1 MARYALGLDFGTE
14 SARALLVNVD
24 TGEEAAE
31 EVCLFPHGVVT
42 DQLPTPDAPKLG
54 RDWALQHPADYL
66 TALQE
71 AVPAAMDAAGVR
83 PEHVVGIGVDFTAC
97 TLVPCRADGSPLA
110 MLAEHQQNPHAWVKL
125 WKHHGAAEEAEEVTC
140 LAKRRGEA
148 FLDYYGGTVSSEWL
162 LPKAM
167 ETARQA
173 PEVYAATDQ
182 LVEAGDWI
190 VWQLTGVLCRN
201 STAVG
206 YKGMHVHELGYP
218 SQAFLHEL
226 DPRIERLYADKIQGP
241 VMSPGDMAGTLTRE
255 MAGRLGLAA
264 GTAVSAA
271 TIDAHAGVP
280 GCGVTAPG
288 KMVAILGTSFCH
300 MLLHDRPVLFE
311 GFAGLV
317 KDGILKGYYGYES
330 GQTGGGDIYS
340 WFVDNCVPAR
350 YAQDAETAGLPLHD
364 YLGDKAAALRPG
376 ESGLVSLDW
385 WNGNRSVLMDAKL
398 SGLWLGMT
406 LSTRPEE
413 LYLSLLEA
421 TVFGTRRIIE
431 SYEQAGIPINSLHV
445 CGGLPHKNP
454 RLMQLFADIC
464 GRDIVVAASAQTV
477 ALGAA
482 MFGALAAG
490 SSQHGFDT
498 IEDAAGRMVRPAL
511 TTYRPNPDA
520 ARAYESVYAEY
531 LRLYRH
537 FGREEKTMHRLKAL
551 RSG

>member
-1 MARYALGLDFGTE
+1 MPRYALGLDFGTE
-14 SARALLVNVD
+14 SARALLVNMD

-31 EVCLFPHGVVT
+31 EVCQFAHGVIT
-42 DQLPTPDAPKLG
+42 DKLPIPGGVKLG
-54 RDWALQHPADYL
+54 HDWALQDPADYL
-66 TALQE
+66 TAIE
-71 AVPAAMDAAGVR
+71 KTVPASIKSAGAR
-83 PEHVVGIGVDFTAC
+83 PEEVVGIGVDFTAC
-97 TLVPCRADGSPLA
+97 TLAPCRSDGAALA
-110 MLAEHQQNPHAWVKL
+110 TLDEYRDNPHAWVKL
-125 WKHHGAAEEAEEVTC
+125 WKHHGAAQEAEEVTS

-148 FLDYYGGTVSSEWL
+148 FLDYFGGAVSSEWL

-173 PEVYAATDQ
+173 PEVYAAAAQ
-182 LVEAGDWI
+182 FVEAGDWI

-206 YKGMHVHELGYP
+206 YKGMHVDGLGYP
-218 SQAFLHEL
+218 SHEFLGEL
-226 DPRIERLYADKIQGP
+226 DPKVERLYSNKIQGP
-241 VMSPGDMAGTLTRE
+241 VMAPGDKVGTLTKE
-255 MAGRLGLAA
+255 MADKLGLAA

-300 MLLHDRPVLFE
+300 MLLHDKPVLFD

-340 WFVDNCVPAR
+340 WFLDNCVPGR
-350 YAQDAETAGLPLHD
+350 YALNAETAGLSLHD
-364 YLGDKAAALRPG
+364 YLAQKAQALRPG
-376 ESGLVSLDW
+376 GSGVVALDW
-385 WNGNRSVLMDAKL
+385 WNGNRSILMDAKL

-431 SYEQAGIPINSLHV
+431 SYEHAGIPIKELHA

-454 RLMQLFADIC
+454 MLMQLFADIC
-464 GRDIVVAASAQTV
+464 NRDIVIAASAQTV

-482 MFGALAAG
+482 MFGSLAAG
-490 SSQHGFDT
+490 SAAGGFDT
-498 IEDAAGRMVRPAL
+498 IEEGASSMVRPSPQ
-511 TTYRPNPDA
+511 TYRPNA
-520 ARAYESVYAEY
+520 AAATAYDSVYAEY
-531 LRLYRH
+531 LSLHDH
-537 FGREEKTMHRLKAL
+537 FGREEKMMHRLKAL